1 MIDRPDRD
9 IETSAAGAARHR
21 QGDGDRKNEVSLPY
35 PSRPHR
41 GLHLECGI
49 SNADPARAGEDFMA
63 ANADIFISMSWLIID
78 CARVDLALMLNNRW
92 WDRKIPSADALKAL
106 ELATRFSNVVLHLD
120 QGRQGVV
127 DRR

>member
-49 SNADPARAGEDFMA
+49 SNVDRARAGEDFMA
-63 ANADIFISMSWLIID
+63 ANADIFISMSWLIIG
-78 CARVDLALMLNNRW
+78 CARVDLALMPQRPLVRPENSLGR
-92 WDRKIPSADALKAL
+92 RSESAR
-106 ELATRFSNVVLHLD
+106 TRDPIF
-120 QGRQGVV
+120 
-127 DRR
+127 